1 MSLLKKLA
9 GLAVGAAAVG
19 AAVYVLQNREH
30 HDDEYEHIWGSEDE
44 VEPET
49 DSAEPVADDA
59 SAVAEPAP
67 AAAPEETAAP
77 AEEAAP
83 EEPATPVTEPA
94 APKADYDTP
103 NVNPVELGHTEAPR
117 TADGKIDPTQIVDP
131 AVAGDWEEQGCKG

>member
-49 DSAEPVADDA
+49 DSAEPTR
-59 SAVAEPAP
+59 P
-67 AAAPEETAAP
+67 
-77 AEEAAP
+77 
-83 EEPATPVTEPA
+83 
-94 APKADYDTP
+94 
-103 NVNPVELGHTEAPR
+103 
-117 TADGKIDPTQIVDP
+117 
-131 AVAGDWEEQGCKG
+131 

>member
-30 HDDEYEHIWGSEDE
+30 HDDE
-44 VEPET
+44 
-49 DSAEPVADDA
+49 SAEPADDA

-67 AAAPEETAAP
+67 AAAPEEPAVP
-77 AEEAAP
+77 AEEEKP
-83 EEPATPVTEPA
+83 EEPAEVEKAP
-94 APKADYDTP
+94 APKAADYDTP
-103 NVNPVELGHTEAPR
+103 NVNPVELGHTETPR

-131 AVAGDWEEQGCKG
+131 AVAGDWEEQGCRG